1 MYLAKPA
8 IMSNHVEPEV
18 NIETNRALLG
28 RVMRRQVRLSLGV
41 ASVFLGIVLLLPL
54 FNHYFPGVAAQKV
67 GGFTLTWLIL
77 GVLFYP
83 ITWGLSAIFIRQ
95 SNALEDAIERD
106 EKVGAAR

>member
-1 MYLAKPA
+1 
-8 IMSNHVEPEV
+8 MSNDVDHES
-18 NIETNRALLG
+18 IADRDRALLG

-41 ASVFLGIVLLLPL
+41 ASVFLGIVFLLPV
-54 FNHYFPGVAAQKV
+54 FNLYFPDIAAQKV

-106 EKVGAAR
+106 EKNGVIR

>member
-1 MYLAKPA
+1 
-8 IMSNHVEPEV
+8 MSNDVDHES
-18 NIETNRALLG
+18 IADRDRALLG

-41 ASVFLGIVLLLPL
+41 ASVFLGIVFLLPV
-54 FNHYFPGVAAQKV
+54 FNLYFPDIASQKV

-106 EKVGAAR
+106 EKTGVLR

>member
-1 MYLAKPA
+1 MAKSSF
-8 IMSNHVEPEV
+8 MSNHVDQMM
-18 NIETNRALLG
+18 NTDRDRALLG

-41 ASVFLGIVLLLPL
+41 ASVFLGIVLLLPI
-54 FNHYFPGVAAQKV
+54 FNLYFPEIAAQKV
-67 GGFTLTWLIL
+67 GGFTLTWLVL

-106 EKVGAAR
+106 EKSGVVR

>member
-1 MYLAKPA
+1 MSLA
-8 IMSNHVEPEV
+8 
-18 NIETNRALLG
+18 
-28 RVMRRQVRLSLGV
+28 V
-41 ASVFLGIVLLLPL
+41 ASVFLGIVLLLPI
-54 FNHYFPGVAAQKV
+54 FNLYFPELAARKV

-106 EKVGAAR
+106 EKSGVAR

>member
-1 MYLAKPA
+1 MAKPPF
-8 IMSNHVEPEV
+8 MSNHVDQV
-18 NIETNRALLG
+18 MNTDRDRALLG

-41 ASVFLGIVLLLPL
+41 ASVFLGIVLLLPI
-54 FNHYFPGVAAQKV
+54 FNLYFPEIAAQKV
-67 GGFTLTWLIL
+67 GGFTLTWLVL

-106 EKVGAAR
+106 EKTGVVR

>member
-1 MYLAKPA
+1 
-8 IMSNHVEPEV
+8 MSNDVDHES
-18 NIETNRALLG
+18 IADRDRALLG

-41 ASVFLGIVLLLPL
+41 ASVFLGIVFLLPV
-54 FNHYFPGVAAQKV
+54 FNLYFPELAAQKV

-106 EKVGAAR
+106 EKTGVLR

>member
-1 MYLAKPA
+1 MAKSPF
-8 IMSNHVEPEV
+8 MSNHVDQMM
-18 NIETNRALLG
+18 NTDRDRALLG

-41 ASVFLGIVLLLPL
+41 ASVFLGIVLLLPI
-54 FNHYFPGVAAQKV
+54 FNLYFPEIAAQKV
-67 GGFTLTWLIL
+67 GGFTLTWLVL

-106 EKVGAAR
+106 EKSGVVR

>member
-1 MYLAKPA
+1 
-8 IMSNHVEPEV
+8 MSNDVDHES
-18 NIETNRALLG
+18 IADRDRALLG

-41 ASVFLGIVLLLPL
+41 ASVFLGIVFLLPV
-54 FNHYFPGVAAQKV
+54 FNLYFPDIAAQKV

-106 EKVGAAR
+106 EKTGVLR

>member
-1 MYLAKPA
+1 
-8 IMSNHVEPEV
+8 MSNDVDHESIA
-18 NIETNRALLG
+18 NQDRALLG

-41 ASVFLGIVLLLPL
+41 ASVFLGIVFLLPV
-54 FNHYFPGVAAQKV
+54 FNLYFPDIAAQKV

-106 EKVGAAR
+106 EKTGVLH

>member
-1 MYLAKPA
+1 
-8 IMSNHVEPEV
+8 MSNHVDQV
-18 NIETNRALLG
+18 MNADRDRALLG

-41 ASVFLGIVLLLPL
+41 ASVFLGIVLLLPI
-54 FNHYFPGVAAQKV
+54 FNLYFPEIAAQKV
-67 GGFTLTWLIL
+67 GGFTLTWLVL

-106 EKVGAAR
+106 EKSGVVR

>member
-1 MYLAKPA
+1 
-8 IMSNHVEPEV
+8 MSNHVDQV
-18 NIETNRALLG
+18 MNTDRDRALLG

-41 ASVFLGIVLLLPL
+41 ASVFLGIVLLLPI
-54 FNHYFPGVAAQKV
+54 FNLYFPEIAAQKV
-67 GGFTLTWLIL
+67 GGFTLTWLVL

-106 EKVGAAR
+106 EKTGVVR

>member
-1 MYLAKPA
+1 MANPPF
-8 IMSNHVEPEV
+8 MSNQVDQV
-18 NIETNRALLG
+18 MNADRDRALLG

-41 ASVFLGIVLLLPL
+41 ASVFLGIVLLLPI
-54 FNHYFPGVAAQKV
+54 FNLYFPEIAAQKV
-67 GGFTLTWLIL
+67 GGFTLTWLVL

-106 EKVGAAR
+106 EKSGVVR

>member
-1 MYLAKPA
+1 MANRA
-8 IMSNHVEPEV
+8 FMSNDVDHESIA
-18 NIETNRALLG
+18 NQDRALLG

-41 ASVFLGIVLLLPL
+41 ASVFLGIVFLLPV
-54 FNHYFPGVAAQKV
+54 FNLYFPDIAAQKV

-106 EKVGAAR
+106 EKTGVLH

>member
-1 MYLAKPA
+1 MANPA
-8 IMSNHVEPEV
+8 TMSNHVDQVLNPERD
-18 NIETNRALLG
+18 RALLG

-41 ASVFLGIVLLLPL
+41 ASVFLGIVLLLPV
-54 FNHYFPGVAAQKV
+54 FNLYYPELASQKI

-83 ITWGLSAIFIRQ
+83 ITWGLSAIFIRK

-106 EKVGAAR
+106 EKSGVAH

>member
-1 MYLAKPA
+1 
-8 IMSNHVEPEV
+8 MSNHVDQV
-18 NIETNRALLG
+18 MNADRDRALLG

-41 ASVFLGIVLLLPL
+41 ASVFLGIVLLLPI
-54 FNHYFPGVAAQKV
+54 FNLYFPEIADQKV
-67 GGFTLTWLIL
+67 GGFTLTWLVL

-106 EKVGAAR
+106 EKSGVVR

>member
-1 MYLAKPA
+1 
-8 IMSNHVEPEV
+8 MSNDVDHES
-18 NIETNRALLG
+18 IADRDRALLG

-41 ASVFLGIVLLLPL
+41 ASVFLGIVFLLPV
-54 FNHYFPGVAAQKV
+54 FNLYFPDIAAQKV
-67 GGFTLTWLIL
+67 GGFTLTWFIL

-106 EKVGAAR
+106 EKNGVLR

>member
-1 MYLAKPA
+1 MAKPA
-8 IMSNHVEPEV
+8 FMSNHVDQV
-18 NIETNRALLG
+18 MNTDRDRALLG

-41 ASVFLGIVLLLPL
+41 ASVFLGIVLLLPI
-54 FNHYFPGVAAQKV
+54 FNLYFPEIAAQKV
-67 GGFTLTWLIL
+67 GGFTLTWLVL

-106 EKVGAAR
+106 EKSGVVR

>member
-1 MYLAKPA
+1 
-8 IMSNHVEPEV
+8 MSNDVDHESIA
-18 NIETNRALLG
+18 NQDRALLG

-41 ASVFLGIVLLLPL
+41 ASVFLGIVFLLPV
-54 FNHYFPGVAAQKV
+54 FNLYFPDIAAQKV

-106 EKVGAAR
+106 EKTGVLR

>member
-1 MYLAKPA
+1 M
-8 IMSNHVEPEV
+8 N
-18 NIETNRALLG
+18 TDRDRALLG

-41 ASVFLGIVLLLPL
+41 ASVFLGIVLLLPI
-54 FNHYFPGVAAQKV
+54 FNLYFPEIAAQKV
-67 GGFTLTWLIL
+67 GGFTLTWLVL

-106 EKVGAAR
+106 EKSGVVR

>member
-1 MYLAKPA
+1 
-8 IMSNHVEPEV
+8 MSNHVDQV
-18 NIETNRALLG
+18 MNADQDRALLG
-28 RVMRRQVRLSLGV
+28 RVMRRQVRLSLAV
-41 ASVFLGIVLLLPL
+41 ASVFLGIVLLLPI
-54 FNHYFPGVAAQKV
+54 FNLYFPDLAARKV

-106 EKVGAAR
+106 EKSGVTR

>member
-1 MYLAKPA
+1 
-8 IMSNHVEPEV
+8 MSNDVDHES
-18 NIETNRALLG
+18 IADRDRALLG

-41 ASVFLGIVLLLPL
+41 ASVFLGIVFLLPV
-54 FNHYFPGVAAQKV
+54 FNFYFPDIAAQKV

-106 EKVGAAR
+106 EKNGVLR

>member
-1 MYLAKPA
+1 MVKPA
-8 IMSNHVEPEV
+8 IMSNHVDHV
-18 NIETNRALLG
+18 RNADQDRALLG

-41 ASVFLGIVLLLPL
+41 ASVFLGIVLLLPI
-54 FNHYFPGVAAQKV
+54 FNLYFPNLAAQKV

-83 ITWGLSAIFIRQ
+83 ITWGLSALFIRQ

-106 EKVGAAR
+106 EKSGVAR

>member
-1 MYLAKPA
+1 LVKPA
-8 IMSNHVEPEV
+8 IMSNHVDQV
-18 NIETNRALLG
+18 RNADRDRALLG

-41 ASVFLGIVLLLPL
+41 ASVFLGIVLLLPI
-54 FNHYFPGVAAQKV
+54 FNLYFPALAAQKV

-83 ITWGLSAIFIRQ
+83 ITWGLSALFIRK

-106 EKVGAAR
+106 EKSGVAR

>member
-1 MYLAKPA
+1 MAKPPF
-8 IMSNHVEPEV
+8 MSNHVDQV
-18 NIETNRALLG
+18 MNADRDRALLA

-41 ASVFLGIVLLLPL
+41 ASVFLGIVLLLPI
-54 FNHYFPGVAAQKV
+54 FNLYFPEIAAQKV
-67 GGFTLTWLIL
+67 GGFTLTWLVL

-106 EKVGAAR
+106 EKSGVVR

>member
-1 MYLAKPA
+1 MAKSPF
-8 IMSNHVEPEV
+8 MSNHVDQMM
-18 NIETNRALLG
+18 NTDRDRALLG

-41 ASVFLGIVLLLPL
+41 ASVFLGIVLLLPI
-54 FNHYFPGVAAQKV
+54 FNLYFPEIAAQKV
-67 GGFTLTWLIL
+67 GGFTLTWLVL

-106 EKVGAAR
+106 EKSRVVR

>member
-1 MYLAKPA
+1 
-8 IMSNHVEPEV
+8 MSNHVDQV
-18 NIETNRALLG
+18 MNADQDRALLG
-28 RVMRRQVRLSLGV
+28 RVMRRQVRLSLAV
-41 ASVFLGIVLLLPL
+41 ASVFLGIVLLLPI
-54 FNHYFPGVAAQKV
+54 FNLYFPELAARKV

-106 EKVGAAR
+106 EKSGVTR

>member
-1 MYLAKPA
+1 MANPA
-8 IMSNHVEPEV
+8 TLSDHVDQVLTPDRE
-18 NIETNRALLG
+18 RASLG

-41 ASVFLGIVLLLPL
+41 ASVFLGIVLLLPV
-54 FNHYFPGVAAQKV
+54 FNLYYPELASQKI

-83 ITWGLSAIFIRQ
+83 ITWGLSAIFIRK

-106 EKVGAAR
+106 EKSGVAH

>member
-1 MYLAKPA
+1 MAKPPF
-8 IMSNHVEPEV
+8 MSNHVDQV
-18 NIETNRALLG
+18 MNADRDRALLG

-41 ASVFLGIVLLLPL
+41 ASVFLGIVLLLPI
-54 FNHYFPGVAAQKV
+54 FNLYFPEIAAQKV
-67 GGFTLTWLIL
+67 GGFTLTWLVL

-106 EKVGAAR
+106 EKSGVVR

>member
-1 MYLAKPA
+1 LANRA
-8 IMSNHVEPEV
+8 FMSNDVDHES
-18 NIETNRALLG
+18 IADRDRALLG

-41 ASVFLGIVLLLPL
+41 ASVFLGIVFLLPV
-54 FNHYFPGVAAQKV
+54 FNLYFPDIAAQKV

-106 EKVGAAR
+106 EKTGVLR

>member
-1 MYLAKPA
+1 
-8 IMSNHVEPEV
+8 MSNHVDQVLNPERD
-18 NIETNRALLG
+18 RALLG

-41 ASVFLGIVLLLPL
+41 ASVFLGIVLLLPV
-54 FNHYFPGVAAQKV
+54 FNLYYPELAAQTI

-83 ITWGLSAIFIRQ
+83 ITWGLSAIFIRK

-106 EKVGAAR
+106 EKSGVAH